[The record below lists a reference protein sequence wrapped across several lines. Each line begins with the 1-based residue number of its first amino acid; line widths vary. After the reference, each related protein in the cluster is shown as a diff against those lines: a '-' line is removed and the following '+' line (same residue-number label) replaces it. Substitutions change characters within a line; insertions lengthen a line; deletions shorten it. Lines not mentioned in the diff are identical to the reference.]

1 MPFRFRIA
9 PPDGTTRVVTL
20 GTFLLLGGITF
31 LIVSGKET
39 EALDIF
45 ILFLVWG
52 PLAITWLFAPR
63 GYLVS
68 REGIII
74 RRAVGSFT
82 IPAAEVEAVEL
93 AGRVKPGIRLWAS
106 GGLFG
111 WFGLF
116 TLKDGGTAKVY
127 ATRWNRMVRIKAS
140 RGIYL
145 LSPAK
150 PEVFVSTTNRVLLEE
165 QPDVEVRR

>member
-1 MPFRFRIA
+1 VI
-9 PPDGTTRVVTL
+9 TL

-31 LIVSGKET
+31 SIVSGGEI

-63 GYLVS
+63 GCLVS
-68 REGIII
+68 REGIVI

-82 IPAAEVEAVEL
+82 IPAAEVESVEL
-93 AGRVKPGIRLWAS
+93 VGRVRPGIRLAAS

-127 ATRWNRMVRIKAS
+127 ATRWDRMVRIQTT
-140 RGIYL
+140 GGDPYL
-145 LSPAK
+145 LSPAE
-150 PEVFVSTTNRVLLEE
+150 PEAFVGTANKVLLEA
-165 QPDVEVRR
+165 QPDVEARK

>member
-20 GTFLLLGGITF
+20 GTLLLLGGLTF
-31 LIVSGKET
+31 WIWIVSGEET
-39 EALDIF
+39 EALIF
-45 ILFLVWG
+45 TLFLVWG
-52 PLAITWLFAPR
+52 PLAVTLLFAPR

-68 REGIII
+68 REGIVI

-82 IPAAEVEAVEL
+82 IPAAEVESVEL
-93 AGRVKPGIRLWAS
+93 VGRVRPGIRLWAS

-127 ATRWNRMVRIKAS
+127 ATRWERMVRIKT
-140 RGIYL
+140 RREIYL
-145 LSPAK
+145 LSPAE
-150 PEVFVSTTNRVLLEE
+150 PEAFTEAVQRMVLT
-165 QPDVEVRR
+165 QAK

>member
-1 MPFRFRIA
+1 VPFRFRIA
-9 PPDGTTRVVTL
+9 PWDGTTRVITL
-20 GTFLLLGGITF
+20 GTFLLLGGLTF
-31 LIVSGKET
+31 WIVSGEET

-52 PLAITWLFAPR
+52 PLVITWLFAPR
-63 GYLVS
+63 SYLVS
-68 REGIII
+68 REGIVI

-82 IPAAEVEAVEL
+82 IPAAEVEAVEF
-93 AGRVKPGIRLWAS
+93 AGRVKPGIRLAAS

-127 ATRWNRMVRIKAS
+127 ATRWDRMVRVKAS
-140 RGIYL
+140 REIHI
-145 LSPAK
+145 LSPAE
-150 PEVFVSTTNRVLLEE
+150 PEVFVSTANRVLLEE